1 MGQKKV
7 DGVKCLY
14 FTHLTL
20 LTEVLQ
26 KVMQPRA
33 LLKNNRLFKAKALMQ
48 KLGNAN

>member
-7 DGVKCLY
+7 DGVKYLY
-14 FTHLTL
+14 FTYLTL